1 MKGIILAG
9 GRGSRLYPI
18 TKGTC
23 KQLLPIFDKPMIYY
37 PLAVLMM
44 AQIREI
50 LLITTPED
58 SGRFKHLLGDGSQ
71 WGISLSYDVQKVP
84 QGIADSFVIA
94 EEFIGGGSV
103 ALILGDNIF
112 YGHNFSNLLQEAKE
126 LHEGAMVFGYEVHD
140 PERYGV
146 LAFNEEGHI
155 YDIIEKPKNPPSR
168 YAVTGLYFYDNRV
181 IEIAKSLKPSARGE
195 YEITDVNV
203 AYLQRGE
210 LQCHL
215 FERGFA
221 WLDTGTPTAMQ
232 QAASY
237 VQTIQER
244 QGIKIGCVE
253 EIAYK
258 MGFITL
264 EQLFD
269 LADGLSA
276 SEYGE
281 YLKLQCINLLRNE
294 SQVRDRSWSVLPSKG
309 TASSI
314 FIRSIPK

>member
-9 GRGSRLYPI
+9 GKGSRLYPI

-50 LLITTPED
+50 MLITTPED
-58 SGRFKHLLGDGSQ
+58 SARFQQLLGDGSQ
-71 WGISLSYDVQKVP
+71 WGISISYGVQEVP
-84 QGIADSFVIA
+84 QGIADSFIIA
-94 EEFIGGGSV
+94 EEFIGDGSV

-112 YGHNFSNLLQEAKE
+112 YGHNFSNLLQEAKK

-146 LAFNEEGHI
+146 LSFDEEGQI
-155 YDIIEKPKNPPSR
+155 SNIIEKPKKAPSR
-168 YAVTGLYFYDNRV
+168 YAVTGLYFYDNSV
-181 IEIAKSLKPSARGE
+181 IEIAKGLKPSARGE

-203 AYLQRGE
+203 AYLRKGA

-215 FERGFA
+215 FESGFA

-244 QGIKIGCVE
+244 QGIKIGCIE

-264 EQLFD
+264 EQLFN
-269 LADGLSA
+269 LADALST

-281 YLKLQCINLLRNE
+281 YLRNQCRSQLQIE
-294 SQVRDRSWSVLPSKG
+294 SKIGNRSWSVLPSKG
-309 TASSI
+309 AASSI
-314 FIRSIPK
+314 FIRTTK

>member
-18 TKGTC
+18 TKATC
-23 KQLLPIFDKPMIYY
+23 KQLLPIYDKPMIYY
-37 PLAVLMM
+37 PLSVLMM
-44 AQIREI
+44 AQIRDI

-58 SGRFKHLLGDGSQ
+58 RERFQQLLGDGSQ
-71 WGISLSYDVQKVP
+71 WGISISYDVQKVP
-84 QGIADSFVIA
+84 LGIADSFCIA
-94 EEFIGGGSV
+94 EKFIGDGSV

-112 YGHNFSNLLQEAKE
+112 YGHNFSNVLQEARE
-126 LHEGAMVFGYEVHD
+126 LHTGAVVFGYEVHD

-146 LAFNEEGHI
+146 LAFNNEGQI
-155 YDIIEKPKNPPSR
+155 TDIIEKPKNPPSR
-168 YAVTGLYFYDNRV
+168 FAVTGLYFYDNQV
-181 IEIAKSLKPSARGE
+181 IEIAKSLKLSARGE

-203 AYLQRGE
+203 AYLKRGA

-232 QAASY
+232 QASSY

-253 EIAYK
+253 EIALE
-258 MGFITL
+258 MGYITQ
-264 EQLFD
+264 EEFNA
-269 LADGLSA
+269 LAQELSA
-276 SEYGE
+276 SEYGG
-281 YLKLQCINLLRNE
+281 YLSKLTSAPFATMRDKAGLL
-294 SQVRDRSWSVLPSKG
+294 
-309 TASSI
+309 A
-314 FIRSIPK
+314 